1 MKTGFENKRNVAILA
16 VLLIV
21 MGYFLWHFIDVVFIG
36 SAPPAATVASAPV
49 PAATST
55 PQRRTVAT
63 NAAGPAAQK
72 APSLENLDPTLHPE
86 LMAGAESLEY
96 TGDGRNIFSM
106 SSAPAPRKIEP
117 VKGPVRPNGN
127 VNVAQGPPAPPP
139 PPPIE
144 LTFFG
149 YAAENGAKQAFLLH
163 DQDVYIAREGDVVD
177 HHYKI
182 VHINPVSIQVTDL
195 LYNNTQTLPL
205 VQGQGQGQGS

>member
-1 MKTGFENKRNVAILA
+1 MKTGLENKRNVAILA
-16 VLLIV
+16 VLLVV
-21 MGYFLWHFIDVVFIG
+21 MAYFLWHFIQVVFIG
-36 SAPPAATVASAPV
+36 GAPPAPAVASAP
-49 PAATST
+49 AGGTT
-55 PQRRTVAT
+55 PSAQRRQAGAT
-63 NAAGPAAQK
+63 NSAGTSGPAAQK
-72 APSLENLDPTLHPE
+72 VPSLENLDPTLHPE
-86 LMAGAESLEY
+86 WMAGAESLEY

-106 SSAPAPRKIEP
+106 NSAPAPRRIEP

-127 VNVAQGPPAPPP
+127 VNVAQGPPKPPP

-149 YAAENGAKQAFLLH
+149 YDAAKGAKQAFLLH

-182 VHINPVSIQVTDL
+182 LRINPMSIEVTDL

-205 VQGQGQGQGS
+205 VQGS